1 MRVPLRV
8 FSLVATTALGSPP
21 ADAQTQRPLGE
32 ASTLFD
38 TAVAHLAE
46 LELTLLEVRA
56 QHAAAHPSVTGVTR
70 QIAALHE
77 LLAEFPDTA
86 EVNAAVRAHLIRAL
100 QTRLASTE
108 VAQRR
113 MAARLDS
120 SLPGVQ
126 ALERKEKLLRTRLRE
141 LGVLEPD

>member
-1 MRVPLRV
+1 
-8 FSLVATTALGSPP
+8 
-21 ADAQTQRPLGE
+21 
-32 ASTLFD
+32 LFD

-56 QHAAAHPSVTGVTR
+56 HGHAAPHPSVTGVTR

-100 QTRLASTE
+100 QAGLASTE

-120 SLPGVQ
+120 SVPGVQ
-126 ALERKEKLLRTRLRE
+126 ALQQKEELLRARLRE